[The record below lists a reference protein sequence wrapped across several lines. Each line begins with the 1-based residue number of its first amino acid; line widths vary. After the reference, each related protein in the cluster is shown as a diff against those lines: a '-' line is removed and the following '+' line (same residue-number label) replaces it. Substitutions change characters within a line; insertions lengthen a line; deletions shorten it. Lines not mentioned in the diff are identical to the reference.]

1 MVKIFRSYNLLRIV
15 NYFAIVMLLIE
26 QCYRNNIII
35 FPIFIT
41 ILIFII
47 NSLFRIYY
55 LTNHENFFLVSSIV
69 EILLGAILYSLLGGF
84 IFLYIFVVVLDL
96 AIFCPSVVSIP
107 TMIGVLFLV
116 LIFQDRL
123 EINLL
128 TLNLINLLVFA
139 LLGMHLKKEN
149 DKKLSAQD
157 LYDRLRL
164 SEDELKK
171 AYNELELY
179 SKTIEE
185 LTLLRERTRLSREL
199 HDSVGHTIS
208 TQIIQL
214 QAIKTMVS
222 IKPEKA
228 EEMLEELRDF
238 SKNSLENVRRTV
250 RELKPLEFET
260 FQGIFAIEE
269 LTRNFTK
276 LTGVKV
282 KLIVSKE
289 KWRLSEIQSLNL
301 YRIIQEALSN
311 SLRHGH
317 AKNVNISL
325 QFLQDSIYSQI
336 KDDGI
341 GCGEIRG
348 SFGLNTIRERVQELK
363 GTIKIYT
370 EKDKGFELDFT
381 LPKYKGIENDQFVNC
396 GR

>member
-1 MVKIFRSYNLLRIV
+1 MAKIFRSYNLLRIA
-15 NYFAIVMLLIE
+15 NYFTIFMLLIE
-26 QCYRNNIII
+26 QGYKNNIVI
-35 FPIFIT
+35 FPIFII
-41 ILIFII
+41 ILIFIM

-55 LTNHENFFLVSSIV
+55 LVNHQNFFLVSSIV

-96 AIFCPSVVSIP
+96 AIFCPSIVSIP
-107 TMIGVLFLV
+107 TMIALLV
-116 LIFQDRL
+116 LLLISQYRL
-123 EINLL
+123 GINLL
-128 TLNLINLLVFA
+128 ALNLINLIVFV
-139 LLGMHLKKEN
+139 LLGMHLKVEN
-149 DKKLSAQD
+149 NKKLSAQD

-164 SEDELKK
+164 SEEELKK

-222 IKPEKA
+222 LKPEKA

-289 KWRLSEIQSLNL
+289 KWRLSESQSLNL

-317 AKNVNISL
+317 AENVNISL

-336 KDDGI
+336 KDDGV
-341 GCGEIRG
+341 GCEEIRY

-363 GTIKIYT
+363 GTINIYT

-381 LPKYKGIENDQFVNC
+381 LPKYRGIEND
-396 GR
+396 